1 MEKAQN
7 MALESQVP
15 PYLWT
20 KVVNIIVYLI
30 NYSPT
35 WANSGAMLEEMFLG
49 EKLNV
54 NHLRFFGYVAYVHIP
69 KEKQN
74 KLESRTLKC
83 LFLGYDDQTK
93 GY

>member
-1 MEKAQN
+1 
-7 MALESQVP
+7 
-15 PYLWT
+15 
-20 KVVNIIVYLI
+20 
-30 NYSPT
+30 
-35 WANSGAMLEEMFLG
+35 MLEEMFLG